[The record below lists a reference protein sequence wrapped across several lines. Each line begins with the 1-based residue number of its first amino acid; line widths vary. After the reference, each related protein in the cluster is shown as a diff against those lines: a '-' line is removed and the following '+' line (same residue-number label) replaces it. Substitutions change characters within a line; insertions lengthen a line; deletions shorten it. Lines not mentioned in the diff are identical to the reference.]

1 MEEKKKQIETEHSV
15 VELTGAPL
23 DSLDNRPSF
32 TRKLRRR
39 QNDPVSWE
47 YFAIFLLGIFLLVTF
62 WLSLAA
68 YILRSLSRVISYPH
82 GCVFLLSVL

>member
-1 MEEKKKQIETEHSV
+1 MYLTELHIKAIQNPVLVYEGKFFGSFALYKSTLIAGFEEKRKQIEAEHSV

-39 QNDPVSWE
+39 QNDPVS
-47 YFAIFLLGIFLLVTF
+47 
-62 WLSLAA
+62 
-68 YILRSLSRVISYPH
+68 
-82 GCVFLLSVL
+82 